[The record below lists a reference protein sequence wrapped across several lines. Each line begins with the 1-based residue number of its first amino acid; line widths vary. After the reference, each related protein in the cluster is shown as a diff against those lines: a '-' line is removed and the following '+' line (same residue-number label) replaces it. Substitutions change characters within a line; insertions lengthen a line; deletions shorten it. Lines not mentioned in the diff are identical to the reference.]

1 MWIRRSAS
9 RREPELEAALREL
22 RSEASAELVDDLSRR
37 VAGQQSSPSRAW
49 SRPAFAAAVSVFI
62 LGTFASFGGLS
73 YAASGATGTYGA
85 VKQVVVKHK
94 LTVSVHTSSAEAQYP
109 HKPKP
114 PKGGPFKPPQ
124 TPHQQP
130 TGNVATAES
139 STLPFTGFSLLAT
152 FLVSLALI
160 GAGIALRRRERRS

>member
-1 MWIRRSAS
+1 MGIRRSAS

-22 RSEASAELVDDLSRR
+22 RSEAPAELVDDVSRR
-37 VAGQQSSPSRAW
+37 VAGRQSSRSRAW
-49 SRPAFAAAVSVFI
+49 SRPVFAAAVSVFI

-94 LTVSVHTSSAEAQYP
+94 LTVHTSSAAAQYP
-109 HKPKP
+109 HKPK
-114 PKGGPFKPPQ
+114 KTGPFKPPK
-124 TPHQQP
+124 TPKP
-130 TGNVATAES
+130 TGTVAAVQS

-152 FLVSLALI
+152 FLVSLTLI
-160 GAGIALRRRERRS
+160 GAGIALRRRERRN